1 MDNLAHIEIRHSA
14 RAKRLS
20 LRANAKKAV
29 VELVVPPRTLQ
40 FSINRFLKRHHDWIA
55 EKQAAFP
62 QKTIITDGAQVMFQG
77 DYKTLSITAHT
88 KRTTSI
94 HVLNDTIAIT
104 SPRADPAQNF
114 KRWLIKQATDA
125 ITPLAQQKAGMI
137 GKTISKID
145 MRDTSSRWG
154 SCSSDS
160 RLMFSW
166 RLIMAPHYVLD
177 YVVGHEVAH
186 LQHMNHSNDFWELC
200 YSLCER
206 PDESRAWLN
215 RHGNELLAIF

>member
-125 ITPLAQQKAGMI
+125 VTPLAHQKADI
-137 GKTISKID
+137 LGKTISKID
-145 MRDTSSRWG
+145 LRDTSSRWG
-154 SCSSDS
+154 SCSTDK

-166 RLIMAPHYVLD
+166 RLIMAPPYVLD
-177 YVVGHEVAH
+177 YVVAHEVAH
-186 LQHMNHSNDFWELC
+186 LKHMDHSQKFWDVCYHLSDRPEDARRWLKQNGND
-200 YSLCER
+200 
-206 PDESRAWLN
+206 
-215 RHGNELLAIF
+215 LLAIF